1 MRVVTV
7 LGGSVRVVTVLG
19 GSVRVVAGVRPR
31 ERRHVERQS
40 VYGRMLRLHLSVA
53 VIFAITAGK

>member
-1 MRVVTV
+1 M
-7 LGGSVRVVTVLG
+7 RVVTVLG

-40 VYGRMLRLHLSVA
+40 VYGRMLRLHISVA